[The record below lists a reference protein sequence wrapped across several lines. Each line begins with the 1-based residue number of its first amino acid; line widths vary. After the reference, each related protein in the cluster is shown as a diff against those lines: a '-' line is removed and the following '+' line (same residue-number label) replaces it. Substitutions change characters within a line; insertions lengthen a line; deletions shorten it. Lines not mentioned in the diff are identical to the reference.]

1 MRNTSPLL
9 VSNVVISFF
18 IIDADMMYLLF
29 SICVFDPIPPD
40 MPRSSSH
47 VMKNDMT
54 RGLAADT
61 KKKNEMELGE
71 SLARI
76 HLHSDI
82 II

>member
-1 MRNTSPLL
+1 
-9 VSNVVISFF
+9 
-18 IIDADMMYLLF
+18 
-29 SICVFDPIPPD
+29 
-40 MPRSSSH
+40 
-47 VMKNDMT
+47 MKNDMT